1 MNTRNKSGF
10 RLISENAPEKY
21 VVSVISANDV
31 AEATENFFSE
41 NFRGAV
47 SVLREDSSDGFVIA
61 SPDGIAYFF
70 KVLLNAIF
78 GDSAVKIKISS
89 DSDFLTLSTVWKQS
103 RGISD
108 ADMKELSRVANLSG
122 FGFEFSHEGALAR
135 ADILLS
141 IQALNYLQLYAVDV
155 KSVHE
160 AYVKV
165 FFLI

>member
-1 MNTRNKSGF
+1 MNMKHVNNF

-21 VVSVISANDV
+21 VVSVMSAHDV
-31 AEATENFFSE
+31 AEATEKFFSE

-47 SVLREDSSDGFVIA
+47 YLLREDSSDGFVIA

-70 KVLLNAIF
+70 KVLLNAVF
-78 GDSAVKIKISS
+78 GNSTVKIKISS
-89 DSDFLTLSTVWKQS
+89 DSDFLTLSTVWEQS
-103 RGISD
+103 QDISD
-108 ADMKELSRVANLSG
+108 ADMKELSRVASLSG
-122 FGFEFSHEGALAR
+122 FGFEFSHDGALAR

-141 IQALNYLQLYAVDV
+141 IQALSYLQLYAVDV